1 MLVLNSSSANTFGWL
16 FQLGLGGALILF
28 CTDSSF
34 HRVRRDK
41 AASSLLYHS
50 HSKPF
55 NCERSF
61 NAVPLRGEKN
71 NLKMVH
77 FLANSHK
84 ITSQF
89 KCGQPLK
96 VQCFY
101 LNKASLGFFSFFNWC
116 LQNNHLKIWK
126 LLQKV
131 IPGRLDHL
139 APTTDKYSTVEKSRA
154 TSRWFVLNAAME
166 TGNKS
171 SDLQKNM
178 QAFREIQYVRQKQR
192 LYRSNEFESLYLVW
206 PPSFFKKAWTGLYK
220 LSVIYFRNSSP
231 GFLKDISKLF
241 FRCLLPFVLFSVK
254 MIPPC
259 FSNVQAWE
267 GSIPP

>member
-131 IPGRLDHL
+131 I
-139 APTTDKYSTVEKSRA
+139 TTINCNTVILTFIFGAHCHVPSI
-154 TSRWFVLNAAME
+154 LNL
-166 TGNKS
+166 GHFGSFGCNS
-171 SDLQKNM
+171 M
-178 QAFREIQYVRQKQR
+178 QC
-192 LYRSNEFESLYLVW
+192 
-206 PPSFFKKAWTGLYK
+206 
-220 LSVIYFRNSSP
+220 
-231 GFLKDISKLF
+231 FLTITL
-241 FRCLLPFVLFSVK
+241 
-254 MIPPC
+254 
-259 FSNVQAWE
+259 
-267 GSIPP
+267 